1 MRKTLLLLFLG
12 FATFGAALAQT
23 PVLTMQDVA
32 GGKYF
37 PETVR
42 GIRPSE
48 GETFTQLS
56 SDGRQIVRKSFRT
69 GEQIEVL
76 FDCST
81 ARGPK
86 KLQRIDGYDISPDG
100 RRILLQTETRPRY
113 RHSFTAQYY
122 IFDVPNQKFEP
133 LSDGGAQE
141 QPLFSPDGTMIAFVR
156 DNDLYI
162 VKLLFGNAETRV
174 TTDGER
180 NKVING
186 LPDWVCEEEFSQS
199 RAFDFSADSRTLAWV
214 RYDESRVPVYR
225 IPMYK
230 GLAPELAEYDEYPG
244 EYAYK
249 YPVAG
254 ARNSEV
260 SVLAYDVKDRTTRR
274 MDVPMDSDA
283 YIPRIHFTSDPE
295 RLAVVTLNRRQNCMD
310 ILMANPRSGVC
321 RLAVREESDKYV
333 KETAYE
339 SLHFYKDRFTMVSDR
354 SGSRQLYIYTLSGT
368 LERQATKGPD
378 EVTAFYGM
386 DEVTGR
392 VFYQATDGSPLRR
405 AVFVADK
412 RGHATKLSAR
422 PGTNSATFS
431 SNFRYYVEV
440 HSSLDEVP
448 VTTLRSVDGKAVA
461 TLVDNA
467 ALRASLEGKLGTKEF
482 FTFTTSEG
490 VALNGYMIKPRD
502 FDASKRYPVVM
513 YQYGGP
519 GSQEVKDAWNIG
531 FYTGGVF
538 ESLLCEKG
546 FIVACVD
553 GRGTGF
559 RGADF
564 EKCIYL
570 HMGEFESRDQVEAAL
585 YLGSLPYVDKARIG
599 IWGWSF
605 GGFNTLMSM
614 SEGRGVFAAGVAVAA
629 PSNWKYYDTVY
640 TERYMRTPRENP
652 AGYADQPLGRAAR
665 LSGSLLLV
673 HGTADDNV
681 HFRNFAEMSEA
692 LVQADKQFDMHV
704 YTNRDHSIHGGRT
717 RKHIMTRIVD
727 FFVDKLARPAVR

>member
-1 MRKTLLLLFLG
+1 MKKILFLVCLCL
-12 FATFGAALAQT
+12 AAFGPVEAQT
-23 PVLTMQDVA
+23 SGLTLQDVA
-32 GGKYF
+32 GGKYY
-37 PETVR
+37 PESVR

-56 SDGRQIVRKSFRT
+56 SDGRQIIRKSFRT

-86 KLQRIDGYDISPDG
+86 KLLRIDGYDISPDG
-100 RRILLQTETRPRY
+100 RRILLQTETSSRY

-122 IFDVPNQKFEP
+122 IFDVQNQKFTP

-156 DNDLYI
+156 ENDLYL

-174 TTDGER
+174 TSDGRR
-180 NKVING
+180 NNIING
-186 LPDWVCEEEFSQS
+186 LPDWVCEEEFTQS
-199 RAFDFSADSRTLAWV
+199 RAFDFSADSRMLAWV

-225 IPMYK
+225 MQMYK
-230 GLAPELAEYDEYPG
+230 GLAPELMAYDEYPG

-260 SVLAYDVKDRTTRR
+260 TVLTYDVKDRVTRR
-274 MDVPMDSDA
+274 MEVPMDSDS

-295 RLAVVTLNRRQNCMD
+295 KLAVVTLNRLQNRMD

-321 RLAVREESDKYV
+321 KLAVREESDKYV

-339 SLHFYKDRFTMVSDR
+339 SLRFYKDRFTMVSDR
-354 SGSRQLYIYTLSGT
+354 SGRRQLYVYSLGGT
-368 LERQATKGPD
+368 LERQATKGAD
-378 EVTAFYGM
+378 EVTDFYGM

-405 AVFVADK
+405 AVFMADK
-412 RGHATKLSAR
+412 RGRVTKISGR

-431 SNFRYYVEV
+431 GNFRYYVEV

-448 VTTLRSVDGKAVA
+448 VTTLRSLDGKAVA

-467 ALRASLEGKLGTKEF
+467 ALSASLEGKLGKKEF
-482 FTFTTSEG
+482 FSFTTSEG
-490 VALNGYMIKPRD
+490 ISLNGYMIKPRD
-502 FDASKRYPVVM
+502 FDASKRYPVIM
-513 YQYGGP
+513 YQYSGP

-538 ESLLCEKG
+538 ESLLADRG

-559 RGADF
+559 RGAEF

-570 HMGEFESRDQVEAAL
+570 HMGDFESRDQVEAAL
-585 YLGSLPYVDKARIG
+585 YLGSLPYVDKSRIG

-614 SEGRGVFAAGVAVAA
+614 AEGRGVFSAGVAVAA

-640 TERYMRTPRENP
+640 TERYMRTPKENP
-652 AGYADQPLGRAAR
+652 AGYTDQPLGRAPR
-665 LSGSLLLV
+665 LQGSLLLM

-692 LVQADKQFDMHV
+692 LVQADKQFDMQV
-704 YTNRDHSIHGGRT
+704 YTNRNHSIYGGRT
-717 RKHIMTRIVD
+717 RKHIMTRLVD
-727 FFVDKLARPAVR
+727 FFVDKLGKPAVR